1 MADDDDRPY
10 SLYSSG
16 DDKPK
21 RRRAE
26 PGSGAPP
33 GGDEDRPYTVYRSRK
48 PGLISRLRGRGDE
61 EPEALGSI
69 RDERAERRRPG
80 RTRKPIS
87 GGRIA
92 KYVGLAI
99 VAWLALSVVLF
110 VISAQF
116 EQDKVSSSAENTL
129 DSAGPILTSANTI
142 LVLGSDARTKKTND
156 TGSAIQNNAPSRADT
171 IMLMRV
177 GPGKAARLSIPRDTV
192 VNIPGSGQN
201 KINAAYA
208 IGGPALAI
216 TTVKQFLGIKVNHVL
231 EVNFDNFPQLIDSMG
246 GINVKSGCVK
256 DKISG
261 GDANGGVTIDLPAG
275 TNHLDGRH
283 ALAFARVRKNACAP
297 GEDDI
302 DRAKRQQQML
312 SAMKSK
318 VLSPFS
324 FVRLPW
330 ISWNAPKAIRSDM
343 SGPSLISLFA
353 VMSTTG
359 SPAPSVLKPTGFVTL
374 PDGGSALTVSDD
386 DKRAAVAKFL
396 KG

>member
-10 SLYSSG
+10 SLYTAG
-16 DDKPK
+16 DDKP
-21 RRRAE
+21 RRERKE
-26 PGSGAPP
+26 PAKDSDG
-33 GGDEDRPYTVYRSRK
+33 DRPYTLYRAKK
-48 PGLISRLRGRGDE
+48 PGLIARLRGGATEDSGT
-61 EPEALGSI
+61 LGSL
-69 RDERAERRRPG
+69 REARAERRSRSARDRRPLDG
-80 RTRKPIS
+80 R
-87 GGRIA
+87 RIA
-92 KYVGLAI
+92 KWIALAI
-99 VAWLALSVVLF
+99 AGWLALSLLLF

-116 EQDKVSSSAENTL
+116 EQDHVSSSAENAL
-129 DSAGPILTSANTI
+129 DSAGPIVTSANTV

-156 TGSAIQNNAPSRADT
+156 TGGAIQSGAPSRADT

-192 VNIPGSGQN
+192 VDIPGSGQN

-216 TTVKQFLGIKVNHVL
+216 TTVKRYLGIEVNHVL
-231 EVNFDNFPQLIDSMG
+231 EVNFDNFPQLINSMG
-246 GINVKSGCVK
+246 GITVKSGCVK

-261 GDANGGVTIDLPAG
+261 GDANGGVTIDLKAG
-275 TNHLDGRH
+275 SNHLDGRH

-297 GEDDI
+297 GENDV
-302 DRAKRQQQML
+302 DRAKRQQEML
-312 SAMKSK
+312 SAMKRR
-318 VLSPFS
+318 VISPFS
-324 FVRLPW
+324 FFRLPW

-353 VMSTTG
+353 VMSTTS
-359 SPAPSVLKPTGFVTL
+359 SPAPTVLKPTGFVTL
-374 PDGGSALTVSDD
+374 PDGGSGLTVSED